1 MDEEN
6 RQSIGVVP
14 LAIPLL
20 SGPGTIS
27 TAILYSQEISTFSYW
42 AGTILMVCLIC
53 LTIKLILSMGRKIA
67 SRIGQTG
74 LNVMTRVM
82 GLIIMAVAV
91 ETISTGLKQLFPVLG
106 QLNL

>member
-1 MDEEN
+1 
-6 RQSIGVVP
+6 
-14 LAIPLL
+14 
-20 SGPGTIS
+20 
-27 TAILYSQEISTFSYW
+27 
-42 AGTILMVCLIC
+42 VCLIC